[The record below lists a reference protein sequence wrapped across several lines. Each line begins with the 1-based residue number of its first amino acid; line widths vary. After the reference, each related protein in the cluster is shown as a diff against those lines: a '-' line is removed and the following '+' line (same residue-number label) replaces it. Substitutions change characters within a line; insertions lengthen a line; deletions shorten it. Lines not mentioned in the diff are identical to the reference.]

1 MSAVRHLTAPELVR
15 LTEPAPAPA
24 GDAPADAA
32 PGAGHEDARAH
43 LDGCAVCQAR
53 AEALRAQEGA
63 LADALAD
70 LEAMPETP
78 ADAARLDA
86 LADRM
91 MERLRH
97 EVNVGAA
104 APEAPARPPLA
115 VVDGGAPRER
125 ARPRTALWWAGAGL
139 VALAA
144 SLALLLARRPAGEP
158 RREVAAGRDSVP
170 ATATPPAPSP
180 GQVAARPETAATP
193 APRPTPPAPRRAPVV
208 AQGTPVA
215 PDTLAGVGE
224 EELTREGSFLRSLP
238 GQLARVLARY
248 AAALEARDTAA
259 VRAVYPDVPD
269 DTLRALA
276 GARPR
281 GATLALQP
289 RTVRRVSADS
299 AEATVRVSGGVSG
312 PPRALVY
319 AFRRGP
325 DGWLIA
331 RAGVP

>member
-1 MSAVRHLTAPELVR
+1 
-15 LTEPAPAPA
+15 
-24 GDAPADAA
+24 
-32 PGAGHEDARAH
+32 
-43 LDGCAVCQAR
+43 
-53 AEALRAQEGA
+53 
-63 LADALAD
+63 
-70 LEAMPETP
+70 
-78 ADAARLDA
+78 
-86 LADRM
+86 
-91 MERLRH
+91 
-97 EVNVGAA
+97 
-104 APEAPARPPLA
+104 
-115 VVDGGAPRER
+115 
-125 ARPRTALWWAGAGL
+125 
-139 VALAA
+139 
-144 SLALLLARRPAGEP
+144 
-158 RREVAAGRDSVP
+158 
-170 ATATPPAPSP
+170 
-180 GQVAARPETAATP
+180 
-193 APRPTPPAPRRAPVV
+193 
-208 AQGTPVA
+208 
-215 PDTLAGVGE
+215 
-224 EELTREGSFLRSLP
+224 
-238 GQLARVLARY
+238 VLARY